1 MSGARSWG
9 RRGLLALLFVLTC
22 LAATLSV
29 VAVWAHQTVLGT
41 DRFVATVE
49 RVVQEPEVQAF
60 AADRLA
66 RQVVEA
72 ADVEGRIA
80 GVLPSNQAFLAVPIA
95 SAVERVLDE
104 RLTDLFARPRA
115 QEALVTAAGATHR
128 RLMTVLRGDS
138 DVVTVEGTTV
148 TIDLLPIA
156 VEGLAQLQQLG
167 LIPATVTLPD
177 VSDPASR
184 DAAIASL
191 EERLGRDIPDD
202 FALVT
207 VADATRLATAQQLV
221 RAFDLVVIVL
231 VVVTLILAVLTI
243 AFAQRRLRMVIALA
257 LGVVVALV
265 LARIIARTVM
275 SGVASSAAAGGS
287 GDVLRLVVQD
297 LTQDLATWT
306 WLLVGLGIVVALAVW
321 ALSRPDWLTSG
332 TEALASASRS
342 ERSAAWLRD
351 HADGVGWSAAIVLVV
366 AALAVVAT
374 PELAILAGIGLA
386 VIAWSGVLR
395 RGSATDA
402 AAPAGDAAVPTADAP
417 APTADGPAPPTG

>member
-1 MSGARSWG
+1 MSGAGSWG
-9 RRGLLALLFVLTC
+9 RRGLLVLLLVLTC

-29 VAVWAHQTVLGT
+29 VSIWAHQTVLGT

-66 RQVVEA
+66 RQVVAA
-72 ADVEGRIA
+72 ADVEGRIS

-115 QEALVTAAGATHR
+115 QEALVTAAEATHR
-128 RLMTVLRGDS
+128 RLMSVLRGDS

-148 TIDLLPIA
+148 TIDLLPVA
-156 VEGLAQLQQLG
+156 VEGLGQLQQLG
-167 LIPATVTLPD
+167 LIPASVVLPD
-177 VSDPASR
+177 VSDPAAR

-231 VVVTLILAVLTI
+231 VVVTVVLAALTVVL
-243 AFAQRRLRMVIALA
+243 ARRRLRMVVALA
-257 LGVVVALV
+257 LGIVVALI
-265 LARIIARTVM
+265 LARMIARAIM
-275 SGVASSAAAGGS
+275 AGVASSAAASGS

-297 LTQDLATWT
+297 LTQDLATWV
-306 WLLVGLGIVVALAVW
+306 WLLVVLGIVVAATAV
-321 ALSRPDWLTSG
+321 ALGRPDWLTSG
-332 TEALASASRS
+332 AEALALPSRS
-342 ERSAAWLRD
+342 DRFAAWLRD
-351 HADGVGWSAAIVLVV
+351 HADGIGWSVAIVLVV
-366 AALAVVAT
+366 AVLAVVAT

-386 VIAWSGVLR
+386 VVAWSGVLR
-395 RGSATDA
+395 RRAAPDTGSADQAT
-402 AAPAGDAAVPTADAP
+402 
-417 APTADGPAPPTG
+417 

>member
-1 MSGARSWG
+1 MSGAGSWG
-9 RRGLLALLFVLTC
+9 RRGLLVLLLVLTC

-29 VAVWAHQTVLGT
+29 VAIWAHQTVLGT

-49 RVVQEPEVQAF
+49 RVVHEPEVQAF

-66 RQVVEA
+66 RQVVAA
-72 ADVEGRIA
+72 ADVEGRIS

-115 QEALVTAAGATHR
+115 QEALVTAAEATHR
-128 RLMTVLRGDS
+128 RLMSVLRGDS
-138 DVVTVEGTTV
+138 DVVAVEGTTV
-148 TIDLLPIA
+148 TIDLLPVA
-156 VEGLAQLQQLG
+156 VEGLGQLQQLG
-167 LIPATVTLPD
+167 LIPASVVLPD
-177 VSDPASR
+177 VSDPAAR

-231 VVVTLILAVLTI
+231 VVVTVVLAALTVVL
-243 AFAQRRLRMVIALA
+243 ARRRLRMVVALA
-257 LGVVVALV
+257 LGIVVALI
-265 LARIIARTVM
+265 LARMIARAIM
-275 SGVASSAAAGGS
+275 AGVASSAAASGS

-297 LTQDLATWT
+297 LTQDLATWV
-306 WLLVGLGIVVALAVW
+306 WLLVVLGIVVAATAV
-321 ALSRPDWLTSG
+321 ALGRPDWMTSG
-332 TEALASASRS
+332 AEALASPSRS
-342 ERSAAWLRD
+342 DRFAAWLRD
-351 HADGVGWSAAIVLVV
+351 HADGIGWSVAIVLVV
-366 AALAVVAT
+366 AVLAVVAT

-386 VIAWSGVLR
+386 VVAWSGVLR
-395 RGSATDA
+395 RRAAPDTGSADQAT
-402 AAPAGDAAVPTADAP
+402 
-417 APTADGPAPPTG
+417 